1 MFLLLLYLLLSPQML
16 LPSAAS
22 LSQEKRFEESETM
35 LGVYGSLYKSQISEE
50 DLYKFYFYKMIN
62 AHELNELDNSLKYAD
77 LLLSHDANFSN
88 ASPLPQRYKDLAII
102 LKAEIEVIVASQQS
116 GEGKDINDELED
128 ISREMKKSRD
138 RLAAG
143 QPGQM
148 TKTREIQDKIEARL
162 KKLIDE
168 EEAARA
174 AQEQAAQRA
183 AAEEAERLR
192 KIVEGNSSMPAQDTN
207 SGRHPA
213 SPGAIDKKKVKEIAE
228 VWGKLPEK
236 ERARALVE
244 LQRNMPTADRH
255 LVEKY
260 FREMN
265 RRSK

>member
-16 LPSAAS
+16 LPSATA
-22 LSQEKRFEESETM
+22 LSQEKRFEESEIM
-35 LGVYGSLYKSQISEE
+35 LGVYGSLYKSHMSEE

-88 ASPLPQRYKDLAII
+88 ASPLPQRYKDLATI
-102 LKAEIEVIVASQQS
+102 LKAEIQVIVASQQS
-116 GEGKDINDELED
+116 GEGKEKDINDELED

-138 RLAAG
+138 RLAVG
-143 QPGQM
+143 QPGA
-148 TKTREIQDKIEARL
+148 KTREIQDKIEARL

-207 SGRHPA
+207 SGRHPP
-213 SPGAIDKKKVKEIAE
+213 SEGAIDKKRVREIAE